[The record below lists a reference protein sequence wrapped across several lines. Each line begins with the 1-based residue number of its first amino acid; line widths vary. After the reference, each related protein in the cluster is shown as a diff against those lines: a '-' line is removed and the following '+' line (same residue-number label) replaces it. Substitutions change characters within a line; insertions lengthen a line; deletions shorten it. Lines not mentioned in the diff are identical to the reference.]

1 MSTNWLEFIKALWSI
16 NGREGQ
22 DRMMANMLAYWP
34 DPSPK
39 LVKLTMA
46 WNEDNSQ
53 RQRRMGNAYKL
64 ISCAA
69 SWAKCDRQEA
79 MKIMARGA
87 WLGHMSTFIR
97 RQQRRVSQYQHSTHT
112 QQCKELERMQVKE
125 RKRLQELLDF
135 CSKGSKPQQLFLK
148 FSKGE

>member
-1 MSTNWLEFIKALWSI
+1 MSTNWLSFIKALWAI

-34 DPSPK
+34 DPNPK
-39 LVKLTMA
+39 LAKLTME
-46 WNEDNSQ
+46 WDEDNSQ
-53 RQRRMGNAYKL
+53 RQRRGHAYKL

-69 SWAKCDRQEA
+69 SWAQCDRQEA

-87 WLGHMSTFIR
+87 WLGHMSTFMR
-97 RQQRRVSQYQHSTHT
+97 RQQRRISQYQHSTHA

-125 RKRLQELLDF
+125 RKRLQELLSV
-135 CSKGSKPQQLFLK
+135 CSGDSKPQQLFLS
-148 FSKGE
+148 FSKGK